1 MMREGRKSVGSVG
14 GRAGGRAGRR
24 EGLRRTAMVGGRVTE
39 TGVGRRTKDWTRSRE
54 RTRWEWTTMLSE
66 HLACPERMDEGGR
79 AVLRKDVRG
88 KKIGNMVLVVR

>member
-1 MMREGRKSVGSVG
+1 MP
-14 GRAGGRAGRR
+14 
-24 EGLRRTAMVGGRVTE
+24 
-39 TGVGRRTKDWTRSRE
+39 
-54 RTRWEWTTMLSE
+54 SE